1 MNRASQLRDA
11 LARCQDRA
19 RRAQSAFDAFLNNF
33 DSSNAAQLSRRQQL
47 SNALERA
54 ERDCEWAKEQLERA
68 LDRERVELG
77 TGI

>member
-1 MNRASQLRDA
+1 MSRAIELRA
-11 LARCQDRA
+11 MLARCEA
-19 RRAQSAFDAFLNNF
+19 RVRHAQSAFDAFLNNF

-77 TGI
+77 TGL

>member
-1 MNRASQLRDA
+1 VSRAAQFRDA
-11 LARCQDRA
+11 LARCQERA
-19 RRAQSAFDAFLNNF
+19 RRAQNALDVFLTNF
-33 DSSNAAQLSRRQQL
+33 DPNNAAQLARRQQL